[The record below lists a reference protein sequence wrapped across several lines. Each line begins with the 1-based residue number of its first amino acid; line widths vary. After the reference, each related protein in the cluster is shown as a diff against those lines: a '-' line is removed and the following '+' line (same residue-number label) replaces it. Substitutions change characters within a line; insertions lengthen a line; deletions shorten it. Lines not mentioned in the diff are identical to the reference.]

1 MKVKALCNILHGG
14 NLYRAGDVFE
24 VDENLK
30 NTEPVI
36 EAKPAEAE
44 KAENATAENATAEK
58 TTKRR

>member
-14 NLYRAGDVFE
+14 NLYKAGDVFE

-30 NTEPVI
+30 NTEPLI

-44 KAENATAENATAEK
+44 KAENATAKK